1 MHRFS
6 ARVAGAGDE
15 ALDAAAQLMRTGSR
29 SVLFGTLAVVALV
42 GVVIGRRR

>member
-1 MHRFS
+1 
-6 ARVAGAGDE
+6 VAGAGDE
-15 ALDAAAQLMRTGSR
+15 TIDAAVHLMRNGSR